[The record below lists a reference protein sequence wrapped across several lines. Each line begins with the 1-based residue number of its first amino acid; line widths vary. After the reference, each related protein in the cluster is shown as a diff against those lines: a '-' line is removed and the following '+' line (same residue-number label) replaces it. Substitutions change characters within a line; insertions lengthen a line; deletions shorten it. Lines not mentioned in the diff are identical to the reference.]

1 LNRSEQDQPTLVP
14 TMSSG
19 QYQAYDVW
27 DVPTRWFH
35 WTNALAV
42 LGLIIVGVILLNDDA
57 LGISSNGKILLKQIH
72 VVLGY
77 VMGLNLIWRFVWAF
91 FGNRYA
97 RWGAML
103 PYGSGFWG
111 KLRAYGNAF
120 LSGEPQ
126 EYVGHNPAA
135 RLAIA
140 VLLLLLVLQAATGV
154 ILAGTDLFWPPFG
167 RWFAGWVA
175 ATGIDPATVSSL
187 APNTRD
193 ETAYKAMRAF
203 RSPVVT
209 IHLYAFYVLTGVI
222 VMHLIAVIVTEIHE
236 GGSITSAMFTGRKF
250 FNLPPEDR

>member
-1 LNRSEQDQPTLVP
+1 MPQPP
-14 TMSSG
+14 TSAEHLH
-19 QYQAYDVW
+19 AYDVW
-27 DVPTRWFH
+27 DAPTRWFH
-35 WTNALAV
+35 WINALAV

-57 LGISSNGKILLKQIH
+57 LGLAANGKVLLKEIH

-97 RWGAML
+97 RWSAIL
-103 PYGSGFWG
+103 PYGSSFLG
-111 KLRAYGNAF
+111 KLRAYGSAF

-175 ATGIDPATVSSL
+175 ATGIDPASVSPL
-187 APNTRD
+187 ASDTMD
-193 ETAYKAMRAF
+193 QAAYKAMRAF
-203 RSPVVT
+203 RFPIVT
-209 IHLYAFYVLTGVI
+209 IHLYAFYALAAVI
-222 VMHLIAVIVTEIHE
+222 LIHLAAVIVTEIHE
-236 GGSITSAMFTGRKF
+236 GGSITSAMFTGRKIL
-250 FNLPPEDR
+250 NRPPQDV

>member
-1 LNRSEQDQPTLVP
+1 MPQIATPAERF
-14 TMSSG
+14 
-19 QYQAYDVW
+19 QAYNVW
-27 DVPTRWFH
+27 DAPTRWFH
-35 WTNALAV
+35 WINALTV
-42 LGLIIVGVILLNDDA
+42 FGLIVVGAMLLNDDA
-57 LGISSNGKILLKQIH
+57 LGLAANGKILLKEIH

-97 RWGAML
+97 RWNAIL
-103 PYGSGFWG
+103 PYGSSFWG
-111 KLRAYGNAF
+111 KLRAYGSAF

-175 ATGIDPATVSSL
+175 AAGIDPAMVSPL
-187 APNTRD
+187 AAETLD
-193 ETAYKAMRAF
+193 QTAYKAMRAF

-209 IHLYAFYVLTGVI
+209 IHLYAFYVLAGVI
-222 VMHLIAVIVTEIHE
+222 LLHLIAVIVTEIHE
-236 GGSITSAMFTGRKF
+236 GGSITSAMFTGRKIL
-250 FNLPPEDR
+250 NRPPQDE